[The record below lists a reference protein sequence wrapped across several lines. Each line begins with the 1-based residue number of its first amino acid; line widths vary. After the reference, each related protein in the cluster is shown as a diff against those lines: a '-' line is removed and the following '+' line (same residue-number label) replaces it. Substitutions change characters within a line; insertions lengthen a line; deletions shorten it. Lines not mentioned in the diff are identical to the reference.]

1 MRSIRLY
8 RIAVAIVALTAAFL
22 APPMVLARE
31 NGASP
36 AAINE
41 IAYAALPPEAQ
52 QTLQLIRKG
61 GPYPYQ
67 RDGVAFGNYERL
79 LPQRNRG
86 YYREYTVAT
95 PGAKNRA
102 ARRIIAGQ
110 IGEYYYTDDHYRS
123 FRRIRE

>member
-1 MRSIRLY
+1 MRSIRPYL
-8 RIAVAIVALTAAFL
+8 IAVAIVVLTAAFL
-22 APPMVLARE
+22 APPMGLARE
-31 NGASP
+31 NGASA

-67 RDGVAFGNYERL
+67 RGGVAFGNYERL

>member
-1 MRSIRLY
+1 MRSIRPYL
-8 RIAVAIVALTAAFL
+8 IAAAIAALSVAFL

-31 NGASP
+31 NRAS
-36 AAINE
+36 AAGVNE
-41 IAYAALPPEAQ
+41 ISYAALPPEAQ
-52 QTLQLIRKG
+52 HTLQLIRKG
-61 GPYPYQ
+61 GPYPHQ
-67 RDGVAFGNYERL
+67 RDGAAFGNYERL

-86 YYREYTVAT
+86 YYREYTVPT

-102 ARRIIAGQ
+102 ARRIIAGR